1 MRKQWLWTDY
11 GLVWRTVKRIKK
23 RKEKSKG
30 IKKVSFVLHFALF
43 YGDLKMGINWN
54 YLEEFFVA
62 SKTISYS
69 IKSSFNETFKNIY
82 QTFNADVMLS
92 FYLHM
97 QISNLFKFLKNVEK
111 IFTKHSRETKKN
123 RTYVQTTSILKNMSK
138 LMSMENFVFT
148 FLGFQFVVETS
159 CCQNFSGFIF
169 WWSVLCNFVHEF
181 FACIWSKKGFKW
193 CSPCLIFS
201 CKSPLPLTQQ
211 QKFKFY
217 AIL

>member
-1 MRKQWLWTDY
+1 MRRERGWRYQREMRIQWLWTDY

-111 IFTKHSRETKKN
+111 IFTKHSRETKKTAHMYKLHQFSKTCRN
-123 RTYVQTTSILKNMSK
+123 WCRWKILCLHFWDFNS
-138 LMSMENFVFT
+138 L
-148 FLGFQFVVETS
+148 LRQAVVKIS
-159 CCQNFSGFIF
+159 QGLFSGEVFCVILF
-169 WWSVLCNFVHEF
+169 MNFLNAFDQKKDLNDVHHV
-181 FACIWSKKGFKW
+181 
-193 CSPCLIFS
+193 
-201 CKSPLPLTQQ
+201 
-211 QKFKFY
+211 
-217 AIL
+217 